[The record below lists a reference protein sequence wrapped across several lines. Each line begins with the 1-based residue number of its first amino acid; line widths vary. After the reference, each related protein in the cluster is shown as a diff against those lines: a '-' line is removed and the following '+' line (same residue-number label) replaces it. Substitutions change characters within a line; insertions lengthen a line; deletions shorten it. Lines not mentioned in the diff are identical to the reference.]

1 MSDLDEMVAACEG
14 VDAIIHLG
22 GISKEAP
29 FEEILDTNVRGSY
42 SILEAAHRQGVP
54 RVVLASSNH
63 AVGYY
68 LRDDSPPEGLP
79 ADLPPRP
86 DSYYGWSKAAM
97 ESLRRLYVD
106 TYGMDVFC
114 VRIGSC
120 FVEPFD
126 VRMLTT
132 WMSPDDGARL
142 MEACLSTE
150 QGGFRLVWGVS
161 PNTRMWWSLAAGEEI
176 GFHPVDDSE
185 VFADKLIAQ
194 FGPADPEELLHR
206 LVGGKFCFVPTR
218 RANDSRS
225 PGPTIDRSTY
235 DVLRPSGQFAQH
247 LQLCPVGQPEVVQM
261 QFVGAGRD
269 DRPRMLQDGPEVGRR
284 QHRHVRADRNPP
296 RRQPSG
302 VGDRRVGG
310 RDGRPGRYQNG
321 VHRPGRCHSDTTASA
336 DTAGDGPVAQGSG
349 CPCRVILASGT
360 HRRQVHRKLCR
371 ARSFWLAYR
380 VDSSAAASSL
390 PITSLHGRIGG
401 LRTVLHRQQC
411 RPQSADH
418 RPPESRPAAVHACWQ
433 PSQQHTDRIRWAA
446 GP

>member
-1 MSDLDEMVAACEG
+1 MATDAAQRILITGAGGNMGQLLRGRLAAPGRALRLLDRTPVASAEPGEDVESVVASVSDLDEMVAACEG

-79 ADLPPRP
+79 ADLSPRP
-86 DSYYGWSKAAM
+86 DTYYGWSKAAM
-97 ESLRRLYVD
+97 ESLGRLYVD

-142 MEACLSTE
+142 MEACLSTG

-161 PNTRMWWSLAAGEEI
+161 PNTRKWWSLAAGEEI

-206 LVGGKFCFVPTR
+206 LVGGKFCFVPL
-218 RANDSRS
+218 
-225 PGPTIDRSTY
+225 G
-235 DVLRPSGQFAQH
+235 
-247 LQLCPVGQPEVVQM
+247 E
-261 QFVGAGRD
+261 
-269 DRPRMLQDGPEVGRR
+269 RM
-284 QHRHVRADRNPP
+284 
-296 RRQPSG
+296 
-302 VGDRRVGG
+302 
-310 RDGRPGRYQNG
+310 
-321 VHRPGRCHSDTTASA
+321 T
-336 DTAGDGPVAQGSG
+336 
-349 CPCRVILASGT
+349 
-360 HRRQVHRKLCR
+360 
-371 ARSFWLAYR
+371 
-380 VDSSAAASSL
+380 
-390 PITSLHGRIGG
+390 
-401 LRTVLHRQQC
+401 
-411 RPQSADH
+411 
-418 RPPESRPAAVHACWQ
+418 
-433 PSQQHTDRIRWAA
+433 
-446 GP
+446 